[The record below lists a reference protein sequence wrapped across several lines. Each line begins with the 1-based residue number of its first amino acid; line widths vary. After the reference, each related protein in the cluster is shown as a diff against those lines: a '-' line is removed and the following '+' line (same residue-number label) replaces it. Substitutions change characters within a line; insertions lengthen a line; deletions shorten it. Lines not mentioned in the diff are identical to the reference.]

1 MRLAGEADFVTLP
14 IASKR
19 LTSNSTVNRDVTI
32 QAISDRST
40 IWDCLVI
47 GGGATGLGT
56 ALEAASRGYK
66 VLLVERHDFAKG
78 TSSRATKLV
87 HGGVRYLEQGDIAL
101 VREALR
107 ERGLLLRNA
116 SHLAHPLQFVI
127 PAYHYWQIPF
137 YGAGMKLYDA
147 LAGKLSLGK
156 SLVLSR
162 NRTIELLPNV
172 ETKGLKGGILYLD
185 GQFDD
190 ARLAVSILR
199 TLFDQGGHAANYV
212 EVVAL
217 TKDGDKVNGAVL
229 KDTET
234 GTEHQVRA
242 KVVINATGIFSDTIR
257 LFDDPH
263 LAKIITVAQGSHL
276 VLPSKFLR
284 SKSALMV
291 PKTSDGRVLFAIPWH
306 DRLLVGTTDFGVPE
320 PIDEPRIQ
328 PHEVEFILSE
338 ASKYFAEDP
347 TEADVLACYSGLRP
361 LVKHGTGTSTAK
373 LSRSHTVL
381 VSPSGLVTI
390 TGGKWTTYRHMGED
404 CINHAEQVAGV
415 EHRASRTAELPLHG
429 NTQAAAIFKTPEHLA
444 VYGSDRPE
452 IEKRASQNP
461 ALAEPL
467 DPALPYLTV
476 EADWAIDN
484 ELARTVEDILSR
496 RTRALLLNARAASQ
510 AAPKVAELLASRL
523 GRDKNWIKAQV
534 EEFQALAKNYIL

>member
-1 MRLAGEADFVTLP
+1 
-14 IASKR
+14 
-19 LTSNSTVNRDVTI
+19 VNRDVTI

-87 HGGVRYLEQGDIAL
+87 HGGVRYLEQGNIHL

-116 SHLAHPLQFVI
+116 SHLAHPLQFII
-127 PAYHYWQIPF
+127 PAYHYWEIPF
-137 YGAGMKLYDA
+137 YGAGLKVYDA

-156 SLVLSR
+156 SLILGR

-199 TLFDQGGHAANYV
+199 TLLDQGGHAANYI

-217 TKDGDKVNGAVL
+217 TKEGDKVNGAVL
-229 KDTET
+229 KDGET
-234 GTEHQVRA
+234 GAEHQVRA
-242 KVVINATGIFSDTIR
+242 KVVINATGIFSDTVR

-328 PHEVEFILSE
+328 AHEVEFILSE
-338 ASKYFAEDP
+338 AGKYFAEDP

-361 LVKHGTGTSTAK
+361 LVKHGSGTSTAK
-373 LSRSHTVL
+373 ISRDHTVI

-404 CINHAEQVAGV
+404 CINHAEQVVGV
-415 EHRASRTAELPLHG
+415 EHRASQTAQLPLHG
-429 NTQAAAIFKTPEHLA
+429 NSQDAAIFKAPEHLA

-461 ALAEPL
+461 ELAEAL
-467 DPALPYLTV
+467 DPALPYLAA
-476 EADWAIDN
+476 EADWAIEN
-484 ELARTVEDILSR
+484 EMARTVEDILSR

-510 AAPKVAELLASRL
+510 AAPKVAQLLANRL
-523 GRDKNWIKAQV
+523 GRDKSWVQAQV
-534 EEFQALAKNYIL
+534 EEFQALAKNYML

>member
-1 MRLAGEADFVTLP
+1 
-14 IASKR
+14 
-19 LTSNSTVNRDVTI
+19 VNRDVTI

-40 IWDCLVI
+40 VWDCLVI

-66 VLLVERHDFAKG
+66 VLLVEKHDFAKG

-87 HGGVRYLEQGDIAL
+87 HGGVRYLEQGDIPL

-156 SLVLSR
+156 SLILSR

-172 ETKGLKGGILYLD
+172 ETQGLKGGILYLD

-199 TLFDQGGHAANYV
+199 TLFDQGGQAANYV

-229 KDTET
+229 RDAES

-328 PHEVEFILSE
+328 PHEIQFILSE
-338 ASKYFAEDP
+338 AGKYFAEDP

-373 LSRSHTVL
+373 LSRSHTVI
-381 VSPSGLVTI
+381 VSPAGLVTI

-404 CINHAEQVAGV
+404 CINHAEQVAGI
-415 EHRASRTAELPLHG
+415 EHRDSKTAELPLHG
-429 NTQAAAIFKTPEHLA
+429 NTQAPAIFKAPEHLA

-461 ALAEPL
+461 AFAEPL
-467 DPALPYLTV
+467 DPALPYLTA
-476 EADWAIDN
+476 EADWAIEN
-484 ELARTVEDILSR
+484 EMARTVEDILSR
-496 RTRALLLNARAASQ
+496 RTRSLLLNARAASQ
-510 AAPKVAELLASRL
+510 AAPKVAQLLSDRL
-523 GRDKNWIKAQV
+523 GRDKIWIQAQV

>member
-1 MRLAGEADFVTLP
+1 
-14 IASKR
+14 
-19 LTSNSTVNRDVTI
+19 VNRDVTI

-66 VLLVERHDFAKG
+66 VLLVEKHDFAKG

-87 HGGVRYLEQGDIAL
+87 HGGVRYLEQGDIHL

-127 PAYHYWQIPF
+127 PAYHYWQLPF
-137 YGAGMKLYDA
+137 YGAGLKLYDA

-156 SLVLSR
+156 SLILSR
-162 NRTIELLPNV
+162 GRTVELLPNV
-172 ETKGLKGGILYLD
+172 ETKDLKGGILYLD

-199 TLFDQGGHAANYV
+199 TFLDQGGHAANYV
-212 EVVAL
+212 EVVGL

-229 KDTET
+229 KDAES
-234 GTEHQVRA
+234 GTEHQIRA
-242 KVVINATGIFSDTIR
+242 KVVINATGIFTDTIR
-257 LFDDPH
+257 LFDDPN
-263 LAKIITVAQGSHL
+263 LAKIVTVAQGSHL

-338 ASKYFAEDP
+338 AGKYFAEDP

-361 LVKHGTGTSTAK
+361 LVKHGAGTSTAK
-373 LSRSHTVL
+373 LSRSHTVI

-404 CINHAEQVAGV
+404 CIDQAEPVAGV
-415 EHRASRTAELPLHG
+415 EHRASVTAELSLHG
-429 NTQAAAIFKTPEHLA
+429 NTHETGIFKAPEHLA
-444 VYGSDRPE
+444 VYGTDRPE
-452 IEKRASQNP
+452 IEKRASQSP
-461 ALAEPL
+461 ALAELL
-467 DPALPYLTV
+467 DPDLPYLTA
-476 EADWAIDN
+476 EADWAIEN
-484 ELARTVEDILSR
+484 EMARTVEDILSR

-510 AAPKVAELLASRL
+510 AAPKVAQLLASRL
-523 GRDKNWIKAQV
+523 GRDKSWIAAQV

>member
-1 MRLAGEADFVTLP
+1 LERCLAREADLGGDVRSRDDSFKHQTL
-14 IASKR
+14 K
-19 LTSNSTVNRDVTI
+19 LNQTVNRDVTI

-40 IWDCLVI
+40 VWDCLVI

-66 VLLVERHDFAKG
+66 VLLVEKHDFAKG

-87 HGGVRYLEQGDIAL
+87 HGGVRYLEQGDIPL

-156 SLVLSR
+156 SLILSR
-162 NRTIELLPNV
+162 KRTIELLPNV
-172 ETKGLKGGILYLD
+172 ETEGLKGGVLYLD

-217 TKDGDKVNGAVL
+217 SKAGDKVNGAVL
-229 KDTET
+229 RDAES

-328 PHEVEFILSE
+328 PH
-338 ASKYFAEDP
+338 
-347 TEADVLACYSGLRP
+347 
-361 LVKHGTGTSTAK
+361 
-373 LSRSHTVL
+373 
-381 VSPSGLVTI
+381 
-390 TGGKWTTYRHMGED
+390 
-404 CINHAEQVAGV
+404 
-415 EHRASRTAELPLHG
+415 
-429 NTQAAAIFKTPEHLA
+429 
-444 VYGSDRPE
+444 
-452 IEKRASQNP
+452 
-461 ALAEPL
+461 
-467 DPALPYLTV
+467 
-476 EADWAIDN
+476 
-484 ELARTVEDILSR
+484 
-496 RTRALLLNARAASQ
+496 
-510 AAPKVAELLASRL
+510 
-523 GRDKNWIKAQV
+523 
-534 EEFQALAKNYIL
+534 

>member
-1 MRLAGEADFVTLP
+1 MV
-14 IASKR
+14 
-19 LTSNSTVNRDVTI
+19 
-32 QAISDRST
+32 
-40 IWDCLVI
+40 WDCLVI

-199 TLFDQGGHAANYV
+199 TLLDQGGHAANYV

-229 KDTET
+229 RDAES

-242 KVVINATGIFSDTIR
+242 KVVINATGIFTDTIR
-257 LFDDPH
+257 LFDDPN
-263 LAKIITVAQGSHL
+263 LAKIVTVAQGSHL

-284 SKSALMV
+284 SRSALMV

-320 PIDEPRIQ
+320 PLDEPRIQ
-328 PHEVEFILSE
+328 RHEVEFILSE
-338 ASKYFAEDP
+338 AGKYFAEDP

-361 LVKHGTGTSTAK
+361 LVKHGTGASTAK
-373 LSRSHTVL
+373 LSRSHTVI

-404 CINHAEQVAGV
+404 CINHAEQVAGTD
-415 EHRASRTAELPLHG
+415 HRASRTAELPLHG
-429 NTQAAAIFKTPEHLA
+429 NTQQAAIFRAPEHLA

-461 ALAEPL
+461 AFAEPL
-467 DPALPYLTV
+467 DPALPYLIA
-476 EADWAIDN
+476 EADWAIEN
-484 ELARTVEDILSR
+484 EMARTVEDILSR

-510 AAPKVAELLASRL
+510 AAAKVAELLAGRL
-523 GRDKNWIKAQV
+523 GRDKSWIRTQV
-534 EEFQALAKNYIL
+534 EEFQLLAKNYIL

>member
-1 MRLAGEADFVTLP
+1 
-14 IASKR
+14 
-19 LTSNSTVNRDVTI
+19 VNRDITI

-40 IWDCLVI
+40 VWDCLVI

-66 VLLVERHDFAKG
+66 VLLVEKRDFAKG

-87 HGGVRYLEQGDIAL
+87 HGGVRYLEQGDIPL

-156 SLVLSR
+156 SLILSR
-162 NRTIELLPNV
+162 NRTVDLLPNV

-199 TLFDQGGHAANYV
+199 TLLDQGGLAANYV
-212 EVVAL
+212 EVAGL
-217 TKDGDKVNGAVL
+217 TKDGDKVNGAIL
-229 KDTET
+229 RDAES

-328 PHEVEFILSE
+328 PHEIQFILSE
-338 ASKYFAEDP
+338 AGKYFAEDP

-361 LVKHGTGTSTAK
+361 LVKHGSGTSTAK
-373 LSRSHTVL
+373 LSRSHTVI

-404 CINHAEQVAGV
+404 CINHAEQVAGID
-415 EHRASRTAELPLHG
+415 HRNSRTAELSLHG
-429 NTQAAAIFKTPEHLA
+429 NSHEAAIFKAPEHLA

-452 IEKRASQNP
+452 IEKRAGQNP
-461 ALAEPL
+461 AFAEPL
-467 DPALPYLTV
+467 APALPYLTA
-476 EADWAIDN
+476 EADWAVEN
-484 ELARTVEDILSR
+484 EMARTVEDILSR

-510 AAPKVAELLASRL
+510 AAPKVAQLLADRL
-523 GRDKNWIKAQV
+523 GRDKSWIQAQV
-534 EEFQALAKNYIL
+534 DEFQALAKNYIL

>member
-1 MRLAGEADFVTLP
+1 MERFRRSR
-14 IASKR
+14 IAR
-19 LTSNSTVNRDVTI
+19 
-32 QAISDRST
+32 RSG
-40 IWDCLVI
+40 IVLSSA
-47 GGGATGLGT
+47 GGGTGLGP
-56 ALEAASRGYK
+56 AREAASRGYK

-87 HGGVRYLEQGDIAL
+87 HGGVRYLEQGDIPL
-101 VREALR
+101 VREALH

-199 TLFDQGGHAANYV
+199 TLLDQGGFAANYI

-229 KDTET
+229 KDAESATEY
-234 GTEHQVRA
+234 EVRA

-291 PKTSDGRVLFAIPWH
+291 PKTQR
-306 DRLLVGTTDFGVPE
+306 R
-320 PIDEPRIQ
+320 
-328 PHEVEFILSE
+328 
-338 ASKYFAEDP
+338 AENPPARDP
-347 TEADVLACYSGLRP
+347 VHFVRSG
-361 LVKHGTGTSTAK
+361 
-373 LSRSHTVL
+373 
-381 VSPSGLVTI
+381 
-390 TGGKWTTYRHMGED
+390 
-404 CINHAEQVAGV
+404 Q
-415 EHRASRTAELPLHG
+415 
-429 NTQAAAIFKTPEHLA
+429 IFRR
-444 VYGSDRPE
+444 GSDR
-452 IEKRASQNP
+452 SGC
-461 ALAEPL
+461 
-467 DPALPYLTV
+467 
-476 EADWAIDN
+476 
-484 ELARTVEDILSR
+484 AR
-496 RTRALLLNARAASQ
+496 LLLRPS
-510 AAPKVAELLASRL
+510 PV
-523 GRDKNWIKAQV
+523 G
-534 EEFQALAKNYIL
+534 

>member
-1 MRLAGEADFVTLP
+1 MGSETAKRVFQRRLRQTL
-14 IASKR
+14 K
-19 LTSNSTVNRDVTI
+19 LNQTVNRDVTI

-40 IWDCLVI
+40 VWDCLVI

-66 VLLVERHDFAKG
+66 VLLVEKHDFAKG

-87 HGGVRYLEQGDIAL
+87 HGGVRYLEQGDIPL

-156 SLVLSR
+156 SLILSR

-172 ETKGLKGGILYLD
+172 ETQGLKGGILYLD

-199 TLFDQGGHAANYV
+199 TFLDQGGFAANYV

-229 KDTET
+229 RDAEA
-234 GTEHQVRA
+234 GTEHQVSA

-328 PHEVEFILSE
+328 PHEIQFILSE
-338 ASKYFAEDP
+338 AGKYFAEDP

-361 LVKHGTGTSTAK
+361 LVKHGSGTSTAK
-373 LSRSHTVL
+373 LSRSHTVI
-381 VSPSGLVTI
+381 VSPAGLVTI

-404 CINHAEQVAGV
+404 CINHAEQVAGI
-415 EHRASRTAELPLHG
+415 EHRDSRTAELPLHG
-429 NTQAAAIFKTPEHLA
+429 NTQEAAIFKAPEHLA

-467 DPALPYLTV
+467 DPALPYLAA
-476 EADWAIDN
+476 EADWAIEN
-484 ELARTVEDILSR
+484 EMARTVEDILSR
-496 RTRALLLNARAASQ
+496 RTRALLLNARAATQ
-510 AAPKVAELLASRL
+510 AAPKVAQLLSDRL
-523 GRDKNWIKAQV
+523 GRDKSWVQAQV
-534 EEFQALAKNYIL
+534 EEFQTLAKNYIL

>member
-1 MRLAGEADFVTLP
+1 
-14 IASKR
+14 
-19 LTSNSTVNRDVTI
+19 VNRDVTI
-32 QAISDRST
+32 GAISDRST
-40 IWDCLVI
+40 VWDCLVI
-47 GGGATGLGT
+47 GGGATGLGS

-87 HGGVRYLEQGDIAL
+87 HGGVRYLEQGDIHL

-116 SHLAHPLQFVI
+116 AHLAHPLQFVI
-127 PAYHYWQIPF
+127 PAYHYWQLPF

-147 LAGKLSLGK
+147 LSGKLSLGK
-156 SLVLSR
+156 SRILSR
-162 NRTIELLPNV
+162 DRTIELLPNV
-172 ETKGLKGGILYLD
+172 ETKELKGGILYLD

-190 ARLAVSILR
+190 ARLAAALLH
-199 TLFDQGGHAANYV
+199 TLVDQGGHAANYV
-212 EVVAL
+212 EVVSL
-217 TKDGDKVNGAVL
+217 TKQGEKINGAVL
-229 KDTET
+229 RDAES
-234 GTEHQVRA
+234 GAEHQVQA
-242 KVVINATGIFSDTIR
+242 KVVINATGIFSDSIR

-263 LAKIITVAQGSHL
+263 LAKIIAVAQGSHL

-284 SKSALMV
+284 STSALMV

-306 DRLLVGTTDFGVPE
+306 DRLILGTTDFGVPE
-320 PIDEPRIQ
+320 PLDEPRIQ

-338 ASKYFAEDP
+338 AGKYLANDP
-347 TEADVLACYSGLRP
+347 SESDVLACYSGLRP

-404 CINHAEQVAGV
+404 CINHAEEVVGI
-415 EHRASRTAELPLHG
+415 EHRPSRTAELPLHG
-429 NTQAAAIFKTPEHLA
+429 NSQDPSLFNSPEHMA

-452 IEKRASQNP
+452 IEKRARQNP

-467 DPALPYLTV
+467 DPALPYLLA
-476 EADWAIDN
+476 EADWAVEN
-484 ELARTVEDILSR
+484 EMGRTVEDILSR
-496 RTRALLLNARAASQ
+496 RTRALILDAQAASR
-510 AAPKVAELLASRL
+510 AAPKVAQLLADRL
-523 GRDKNWIKAQV
+523 GRDKGWIEEQV
-534 EEFQALAKNYIL
+534 KEFQALAKNYTL

>member
-1 MRLAGEADFVTLP
+1 
-14 IASKR
+14 
-19 LTSNSTVNRDVTI
+19 VNRDLTI

-66 VLLVERHDFAKG
+66 VLLVEKHDFAKG

-87 HGGVRYLEQGDIAL
+87 HGGVRYLEQGDIHL
-101 VREALR
+101 VREALH

-137 YGAGMKLYDA
+137 YGVGLKVYDA

-156 SLVLSR
+156 SLILGHD
-162 NRTIELLPNV
+162 RTIELLPNV

-190 ARLAVSILR
+190 ARLAVSIVR
-199 TLFDQGGHAANYV
+199 TLIDQGGHAANYV
-212 EVVAL
+212 EVVGL
-217 TKDGDKVNGAVL
+217 TKAGDKVNGAVL
-229 KDTET
+229 KDAES
-234 GTEHQVRA
+234 GTEHEVRA
-242 KVVINATGIFSDTIR
+242 KVVINATGIFTDTIR
-257 LFDDPH
+257 LFDDPN
-263 LAKIITVAQGSHL
+263 LAKIVTVAQGSHL

-338 ASKYFAEDP
+338 AGKYFAEDP

-373 LSRSHTVL
+373 LSRSHTVI

-415 EHRASRTAELPLHG
+415 EHRPSRTAELPLHG
-429 NTQAAAIFKTPEHLA
+429 NTREAAIFKAPEHLA

-461 ALAEPL
+461 AFAEPL
-467 DPALPYLTV
+467 DPALPYLTA
-476 EADWAIDN
+476 EADWAIEN
-484 ELARTVEDILSR
+484 EMARTVEDILSR

-523 GRDKNWIKAQV
+523 GRDKSWIKSQV
-534 EEFQALAKNYIL
+534 AEFQALAKNYIL

>member
-1 MRLAGEADFVTLP
+1 
-14 IASKR
+14 
-19 LTSNSTVNRDVTI
+19 VNRDVTI

-40 IWDCLVI
+40 VWDCLVI

-66 VLLVERHDFAKG
+66 VLLVEKHDFAKG

-87 HGGVRYLEQGDIAL
+87 HGGVRYLEQGDIPL
-101 VREALR
+101 VREALH

-156 SLVLSR
+156 SLILSR

-172 ETKGLKGGILYLD
+172 ETQGLKGGILYLD

-199 TLFDQGGHAANYV
+199 TFLDQGGSAANYV

-217 TKDGDKVNGAVL
+217 TKDGDKVTGAVL
-229 KDTET
+229 RDSEA

-328 PHEVEFILSE
+328 PHEIQFILSE
-338 ASKYFAEDP
+338 AGKYFAEDP

-361 LVKHGTGTSTAK
+361 LVKHGSGTSTAK
-373 LSRSHTVL
+373 LSRSHTVI
-381 VSPSGLVTI
+381 VSPAGLVTI

-404 CINHAEQVAGV
+404 CINHAEQVAGIA
-415 EHRASRTAELPLHG
+415 HRDSRTAELPLHG
-429 NTQAAAIFKTPEHLA
+429 NTHEAAIFNAPEHLA

-467 DPALPYLTV
+467 DPALPYLAA
-476 EADWAIDN
+476 EADWAIEN
-484 ELARTVEDILSR
+484 EMARTVEDILSR
-496 RTRALLLNARAASQ
+496 RTRALLLNARAATQ
-510 AAPKVAELLASRL
+510 AAPKVAQLLSDRL
-523 GRDKNWIKAQV
+523 GRDKSWIQAQV
-534 EEFQALAKNYIL
+534 EEFQTLAKNYIL

>member
-1 MRLAGEADFVTLP
+1 MNGEPRT
-14 IASKR
+14 
-19 LTSNSTVNRDVTI
+19 NNQTVNRDVTI
-32 QAISDRST
+32 GAISDQST

-47 GGGATGLGT
+47 GGGATGLGA
-56 ALEAASRGYK
+56 ALEAASRGYR
-66 VLLVERHDFAKG
+66 VLLVEKHDFAKG

-87 HGGVRYLEQGDIAL
+87 HGGVRYLEQGNIHL

-116 SHLAHPLQFVI
+116 AHLAHPLQFVI

-137 YGAGMKLYDA
+137 YGAGLKAYDA

-156 SLVLSR
+156 SRILGR
-162 NRTIELLPNV
+162 DRTVELLPNV
-172 ETKGLKGGILYLD
+172 ETKDLKGGILYLD

-199 TLFDQGGHAANYV
+199 TFLDQGGYAANYV

-217 TKDGDKVNGAVL
+217 TKAGDKVNGAIL
-229 KDTET
+229 RDTES

-242 KVVINATGIFSDTIR
+242 KAVINATGIFTDTIR

-276 VLPSKFLR
+276 VLPAKFLR

-306 DRLLVGTTDFGVPE
+306 ERLLVGTTDFGVPE
-320 PIDEPRIQ
+320 PIEEPRIQ
-328 PHEVEFILSE
+328 PHEIEFILSE
-338 ASKYFAEDP
+338 AGKYLAEDP
-347 TEADVLACYSGLRP
+347 SAGDVMACYSGLRP

-373 LSRSHTVL
+373 ISRDHTVI
-381 VSPSGLVTI
+381 VSPAGLVTI

-404 CINHAEQVAGV
+404 CINHAEQVAGN
-415 EHRASRTAELPLHG
+415 EHRPSRTAELSLHG
-429 NTQAAAIFKTPEHLA
+429 NSQDPSLFNAPEHMA

-461 ALAEPL
+461 ALAETL
-467 DPALPYLTV
+467 DPSLPYLMAEV
-476 EADWAIDN
+476 DWAVEN
-484 ELARTVEDILSR
+484 EMARTVEDILSR
-496 RTRALLLNARAASQ
+496 RTRALLLDSQAASR
-510 AAPKVAELLASRL
+510 AAPKVAAMLAERL
-523 GRDKNWIKAQV
+523 GRGKGWTEQQIQ
-534 EEFQALAKNYIL
+534 EFQTLAKIYTL

>member
-1 MRLAGEADFVTLP
+1 
-14 IASKR
+14 
-19 LTSNSTVNRDVTI
+19 VNRDVTI
-32 QAISDRST
+32 QAISDRSM

-87 HGGVRYLEQGDIAL
+87 HGGVRYLEQGNIHL

-116 SHLAHPLQFVI
+116 SHLAHPLQFII
-127 PAYHYWQIPF
+127 PAYHYWEIPF
-137 YGAGMKLYDA
+137 YGAGLKVYDA

-156 SLVLSR
+156 SLILGR
-162 NRTIELLPNV
+162 NRTTELLPNV
-172 ETKGLKGGILYLD
+172 ETNGLKGGILYLD

-199 TLFDQGGHAANYV
+199 TLLDQKGHAANYV

-217 TKDGDKVNGAVL
+217 TKEGDKVNGAVL
-229 KDTET
+229 KDAET
-234 GTEHQVRA
+234 GAEHQVRA
-242 KVVINATGIFSDTIR
+242 KVVINATGIFSDTVR

-276 VLPSKFLR
+276 VLPSRFLR

-328 PHEVEFILSE
+328 AHEVEFILSE
-338 ASKYFAEDP
+338 AGKYFAEDP
-347 TEADVLACYSGLRP
+347 TESDVLACYSGLRP
-361 LVKHGTGTSTAK
+361 LVKHGSGTSTAK
-373 LSRSHTVL
+373 ISRDHTVI

-404 CINHAEQVAGV
+404 CINHAEQVVGV
-415 EHRASRTAELPLHG
+415 EHRASLTAQLPLHG
-429 NTQAAAIFKTPEHLA
+429 NSQDAAIFKAPEHLA
-444 VYGSDRPE
+444 VYGTDRPE

-461 ALAEPL
+461 ELAEAL
-467 DPALPYLTV
+467 DPALPYLV
-476 EADWAIDN
+476 AEADWAIEN
-484 ELARTVEDILSR
+484 EMARTVEDILSR
-496 RTRALLLNARAASQ
+496 RTRALLLDARAASQ
-510 AAPKVAELLASRL
+510 AAPKVAELLANRL
-523 GRDKNWIKAQV
+523 GRDKSWVQAQV
-534 EEFQALAKNYIL
+534 EEFQTLAKNYML